1 MSGLC
6 EMGILRTLASVHIVE
21 FLGSSGSQPIRFHS
35 DHPFLCTVFILNI
48 NNSFVCMKFS
58 NTYLGCCIFLHV
70 ACLFPKLE
78 REKDNNNVKTPDVKV
93 KKHAEVSIINPDLG
107 VEKAKFV
114 KGTAILKQSEIL

>member
-1 MSGLC
+1 
-6 EMGILRTLASVHIVE
+6 
-21 FLGSSGSQPIRFHS
+21 
-35 DHPFLCTVFILNI
+35 
-48 NNSFVCMKFS
+48 MKFS

-78 REKDNNNVKTPDVKV
+78 REKDNNNVKIPDVKV

-114 KGTAILKQSEIL
+114 KGTAILKAKRIIVKCIVAIALNTVKIHHVLIYDKIH